1 MKADTRRSKINRMF
15 CYRHAR
21 YCCRALYA
29 AFSAMPNLAKLKL
42 YEDIST
48 IGYVGLLTMAAVDVE
63 CMRRT
68 PDSSQIAS
76 HYFGAMIS

>member
-1 MKADTRRSKINRMF
+1 
-15 CYRHAR
+15 
-21 YCCRALYA
+21 
-29 AFSAMPNLAKLKL
+29 MPNLAKLKL